1 MCKHPSHEE
10 YVTTDNEGRQTFR
23 CNACGK
29 PTRTYDAWW
38 QRLWVTVRQNDLI
51 DESFKPARYMGSVGQ
66 LTKYDRRTITFTVM
80 PLNVLI
86 DLVILLG
93 RWFKYRTPGSAQKA
107 MDGAYGRGRVDAQR
121 EAKADAYKHYE
132 EQLKSQDREIKR
144 LEAELFK
151 HLHPEVTSD
160 GVAL

>member
-1 MCKHPSHEE
+1 MT
-10 YVTTDNEGRQTFR
+10 VDNQGVQHYRCDR
-23 CNACGK
+23 CNEV
-29 PTRTYDAWW
+29 TRGPEAYRGFTK
-38 QRLWVTVRQNDLI
+38 QLWVTVRQNDLI
-51 DESFKPARYMGSVGQ
+51 DGSFVPRKWMGSVGQ
-66 LTKYDRRTITFTVM
+66 LTKYDRRTIVFTVM
-80 PLNVLI
+80 PLNVII

-93 RWFKYRTPGSAQKA
+93 RWFKYRKPGSAQKA

-132 EQLKSQDREIKR
+132 AELRARDAEISR

-151 HLHPEVTSD
+151 YLNPEVTKD